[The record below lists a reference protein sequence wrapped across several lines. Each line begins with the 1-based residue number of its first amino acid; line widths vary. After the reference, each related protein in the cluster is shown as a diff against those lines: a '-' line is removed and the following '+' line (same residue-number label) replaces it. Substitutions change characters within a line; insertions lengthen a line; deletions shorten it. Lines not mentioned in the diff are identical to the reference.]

1 MSRPFKLL
9 LTSNRSF
16 QLYLRLPS
24 LTGVRSRLNS
34 LNNTRD
40 PASKFIT
47 LEYASRLDLSS
58 TCIKEWPH
66 ACYLCDLCHPVPSRT
81 VPSPAVRFP
90 SPPSSPAPLR
100 IPIHVGV
107 FSLPVLPCSCSLHS
121 TTSCSSAAI
130 FGRKK
135 QRNK

>member
-1 MSRPFKLL
+1 MLRPFKLL
-9 LTSNRSF
+9 LPLDRSF

-47 LEYASRLDLSS
+47 LEYAFRLDLSS

-107 FSLPVLPCSCSLHS
+107 FSLPVLPCSCSHHS
-121 TTSCSSAAI
+121 TTSCSSAI